1 MRPLRHVFAL
11 TAFLAAAAP
20 GDLPAADKPLWE
32 AGMGMAVLSIP
43 DYRGSDEQRSHVLP
57 LPYLIYRG
65 EVVKVDREG
74 VHGRLFGTDRV
85 KLELSLGAGPPVK
98 SDDNEARRDMP
109 DIDPTLEAGPELRI
123 ELDASGTRDRLL
135 TLRLPVRAAIATD
148 LSHWRYIGWV
158 FTPHLNYD
166 ALRLGAGWNLGVA
179 VGPLYASERNHD
191 YYYEVAPQYAAA
203 TRPAYDARGGYSG
216 SRLTVAISRR
226 FPRYWIGAF
235 ARYDTLSNAV
245 FEDSPLVR
253 KKRSFMAGIGAS
265 WVFARSSRTVW
276 RPDVESARAQ

>member
-1 MRPLRHVFAL
+1 MAVLG
-11 TAFLAAAAP
+11 AAVP
-20 GDLPAADKPLWE
+20 GGRLPAAEKPLWE
-32 AGMGMAVLSIP
+32 AGMGVAVLSIP

-57 LPYLIYRG
+57 LPYLVYRG

-74 VHGRLFGTDRV
+74 VHGRLFGSDRV
-85 KLELSLGAGPPVK
+85 KLELSLGAGPPAK
-98 SDDNEARRDMP
+98 SNENEARRDMP
-109 DIDPTLEAGPELRI
+109 DIDPTLETGPELRI
-123 ELDASGTRDRLL
+123 ELYASEARDRQL
-135 TLRLPVRAAIATD
+135 TLRLPVRAVIATD

-158 FTPHLNYD
+158 FSPHLNYD
-166 ALRLGAGWNLGVA
+166 ALRLGAGWNVGLA

-191 YYYEVAPQYAAA
+191 YYYEVAPEYATV

-216 SRLTVAISRR
+216 SRVTVAVSRR

-245 FEDSPLVR
+245 FEASPLVR
-253 KKRSFMAGIGAS
+253 KKHSFMAGFGVS

-276 RPDVESARAQ
+276 RPDIESNRAE